1 MIVSG
6 TAVVK
11 SDTPRE
17 TIELLRAAVEESI
30 RTAKCDQ

>member
-11 SDTPRE
+11 SPDPKGAMDTMRSCVRE
-17 TIELLRAAVEESI
+17 QIVKQFS
-30 RTAKCDQ
+30 

>member
-11 SDTPRE
+11 SDSPRE
-17 TIELLRAAVEESI
+17 TITYLRQAVEDALSTQI
-30 RTAKCDQ
+30 AR